1 MSDNQDHERCRDLT
15 NTEMEKGE
23 EEEQIIP
30 GSLEQI
36 IDRLKKMIR
45 RSRMKAHEEENRG
58 HELLNRVQP
67 LVAFLNTQE
76 ETRKPVKKRVR
87 DLADI
92 EKDNHFDTA
101 DYGVLLEEELAEM
114 DRKKYL
120 EEMDFEWHTS
130 EHQTLL
136 LAAVKERKK
145 QTVLLKEAELKLHH
159 AEREKEA
166 IVNNAEREKEDILRE
181 REERLAM
188 AQMENQDIMRERDK
202 ANARYRVLVEQLE
215 GRLQCPIC
223 LTVPRE
229 TPVITCKE
237 GHLACSSCLQGW
249 MAGGRHECPHC
260 RTELLVG
267 VKSLL
272 ADHVIRNIEHE
283 CNLNGCGQRV
293 PFDDFADHH
302 KKCQFRLVKCPGSNQ
317 QCSMMVPFCQLVP
330 DHVEECSDMSMCQI
344 LDETLSF
351 PFPEDSLEKNF
362 KWKTIVIQNIL
373 GTFFVRAEKDNRLF
387 TVEVVMKGTEED
399 CAKVNVEMAVK
410 DAFSGKF
417 AFNCSHHPRPLGKEN
432 TNEFCLSVAQAALAK
447 TWAHNKELKMIEF
460 FLNINITVA

>member
-58 HELLNRVQP
+58 HELLNHVQP

-223 LTVPRE
+223 LTVPR
-229 TPVITCKE
+229 
-237 GHLACSSCLQGW
+237 
-249 MAGGRHECPHC
+249 
-260 RTELLVG
+260 
-267 VKSLL
+267 
-272 ADHVIRNIEHE
+272 
-283 CNLNGCGQRV
+283 
-293 PFDDFADHH
+293 
-302 KKCQFRLVKCPGSNQ
+302 
-317 QCSMMVPFCQLVP
+317 
-330 DHVEECSDMSMCQI
+330 
-344 LDETLSF
+344 
-351 PFPEDSLEKNF
+351 
-362 KWKTIVIQNIL
+362 
-373 GTFFVRAEKDNRLF
+373 
-387 TVEVVMKGTEED
+387 
-399 CAKVNVEMAVK
+399 
-410 DAFSGKF
+410 
-417 AFNCSHHPRPLGKEN
+417 
-432 TNEFCLSVAQAALAK
+432 
-447 TWAHNKELKMIEF
+447 
-460 FLNINITVA
+460 